1 LRLTVDPLLVDFT
14 TDLPPLPKLQ
24 QPDPGAGIGF
34 HPPGPK
40 LPSAGKLQNPL
51 VPVAQRDLKRYDGQV
66 GLFRYYMDAG
76 LPLPVQEG
84 TNVELMSLW
93 FKAGSEKDAIDAW
106 TASEWGPGAPGLAAV
121 QSGAWDRDAIRQVEA
136 VVNLDAQR
144 RALAMY
150 INPDPRYAEHIKKTT

>member
-1 LRLTVDPLLVDFT
+1 
-14 TDLPPLPKLQ
+14 
-24 QPDPGAGIGF
+24 
-34 HPPGPK
+34 
-40 LPSAGKLQNPL
+40 
-51 VPVAQRDLKRYDGQV
+51 
-66 GLFRYYMDAG
+66 MDAG